1 MRMDSKDRV
10 KATANRRFRKSFIHA
25 VTGVK
30 TAILEERHMR
40 VHITAGMIVV
50 ICGVFFKVTKI
61 EWLFLLLSIF
71 NVLTFEMINTA
82 IERAVDVATEEF
94 HPYAK
99 KAKDVAAG
107 AVLLASICSAV
118 VGLIIFIPKL
128 F

>member
-1 MRMDSKDRV
+1 MDSKDKV
-10 KATANRRFRKSFIHA
+10 VASGNRRFRKSFIHA
-25 VTGVK
+25 FTGIK

-40 VHITAGMIVV
+40 VHITAGMIVI
-50 ICGVFFKVTKI
+50 ICGVFFKVTKV
-61 EWLFLLLSIF
+61 EWLFLIFSIF
-71 NVLTFEMINTA
+71 NVLAFEMINTA

-107 AVLLASICSAV
+107 AVLLAALCSAV
-118 VGLIIFIPKL
+118 IGLIIFIPKL

>member
-1 MRMDSKDRV
+1 MLMDSKDKV
-10 KATANRRFRKSFIHA
+10 KVTSNRRFRKSFIHA

-40 VHITAGMIVV
+40 VHITAGMIVI

-61 EWLFLLLSIF
+61 EWLFLIFSIF

-82 IERAVDVATEEF
+82 IERAVDVATEDF

-118 VGLIIFIPKL
+118 IGLFIFIPKL